1 MDNDNKNKNL
11 EKNISG
17 KSITTSFND
26 CAIPESI
33 WIRRYSVWTMSWTG
47 SLWKANAI
55 LYCVAV
61 LFFGVYIYLRRLSKK
76 P

>member
-17 KSITTSFND
+17 KSITTIFND

-33 WIRRYSVWTMSWTG
+33 WIRRYSVWTNVVDRKFMEGQCYFVLRCGVIFW
-47 SLWKANAI
+47 SLYI
-55 LYCVAV
+55 LEKIV
-61 LFFGVYIYLRRLSKK
+61 
-76 P
+76 

>member
-1 MDNDNKNKNL
+1 MIIKIKTWRKTFQENL
-11 EKNISG
+11 SQLALMIALFLNPFGFDVIQYG
-17 KSITTSFND
+17 L
-26 CAIPESI
+26 
-33 WIRRYSVWTMSWTG
+33 MSWTG